1 MKKFKYNNVIYYSK
15 EELGNKFIDEINKFF
30 LDEKIMKANKIKEEK
45 GSRTRTLYKADI
57 LGEEYF
63 FKKFTY
69 KKYRQCLRLNFGL
82 MKNKAIQYLENSRIL
97 DSIRIPNVRPCV
109 VVVYSKNI
117 LNYECILVT
126 KNYCKGNNGMT
137 YREFLKSTDSD
148 YMKIKLGIKLIK
160 DMLRMIDNNFHNHD
174 FGFDNFLVITKEL
187 YYLDLESAKVYK
199 EKNEKNKELT
209 ISIFRKSM
217 ETEVKRGVFSREIFD
232 KFDRYLKKKIKKGE
246 LND

>member
-1 MKKFKYNNVIYYSK
+1 
-15 EELGNKFIDEINKFF
+15 
-30 LDEKIMKANKIKEEK
+30 
-45 GSRTRTLYKADI
+45 
-57 LGEEYF
+57 
-63 FKKFTY
+63 
-69 KKYRQCLRLNFGL
+69 

-97 DSIRIPNVRPCV
+97 DSMKIPNVRPYT

-126 KNYCKGNNGMT
+126 KNYCKNNNRMT
-137 YREFLKSTDSD
+137 YREFLKLKVSD

-160 DMLRMIDNNFHNHD
+160 DMLKMIDNNFHNHD
-174 FGFDNFLVITKEL
+174 FGFDNFLVIDKQL
-187 YYLDLESAKVYK
+187 YYLDLESTKVYK

-209 ISIFRKSM
+209 ISISRKSM
-217 ETEVKRGVFSREIFD
+217 EAEVKRGIFYREILD

>member
-1 MKKFKYNNVIYYSK
+1 MKKFKSDNVIYYSE
-15 EELGNKFIDEINKFF
+15 EELEKKFIDEINKFF
-30 LDEKIMKANKIKEEK
+30 LDEKIMEANKVKEEK

-63 FKKFTY
+63 LKKFTY
-69 KKYRQCLRLNFGL
+69 KKNRQCLRLNLGL
-82 MKNKAIQYLENSRIL
+82 MKNKAVQYLENSIML
-97 DSIRIPNVRPCV
+97 DSITIPNVRPYV
-109 VVVYSKNI
+109 VVIYSKNI
-117 LNYECILVT
+117 LNYQCILVT
-126 KNYCKGNNGMT
+126 KNYCKDNNGMT

-160 DMLRMIDNNFHNHD
+160 DMLKMIDNNFHNHD
-174 FGFDNFLVITKEL
+174 FGFDNFLVIDKEL

-199 EKNEKNKELT
+199 EKNEKNKRLT

-217 ETEVKRGVFSREIFD
+217 ETEVERGVFSKDIFD